1 MIVRRPNLEV
11 VTKRYQDSFSSMF
24 MYGKASLQPFPV
36 VWIFLLQQMSSQLGS
51 QKLLQGSVSH
61 EFTAYLSVVNL
72 FLT

>member
-1 MIVRRPNLEV
+1 MPSCAWKCVSTANSDGVDISV
-11 VTKRYQDSFSSMF
+11 V
-24 MYGKASLQPFPV
+24 PECH
-36 VWIFLLQQMSSQLGS
+36 LLGQLNSQFGS